1 MELRD
6 LQLEHLSDFRKESVV
21 RRRCRLEL
29 RADTTTDDEQKR
41 VEMGCMATL
50 CRPLTD
56 VAFSIDARYV
66 GRQATDDVDLLAGH
80 MVFMLA

>member
-1 MELRD
+1 MGCMATLRRP
-6 LQLEHLSDFRKESVV
+6 LTNVAIYVV
-21 RRRCRLEL
+21 FKTQD
-29 RADTTTDDEQKR
+29 DTTTDDEQEWL
-41 VEMGCMATL
+41 EMVCVATL

>member
-1 MELRD
+1 MYGYTVSPVD
-6 LQLEHLSDFRKESVV
+6 QCCYF
-21 RRRCRLEL
+21 CRLKTQD
-29 RADTTTDDEQKR
+29 DTTTDDEQEWL
-41 VEMGCMATL
+41 EMVCVATL